1 MVKSGNCSTGLLV
14 RPKPENETLAA
25 SSQTGIRKPST
36 LANKDLAMRLISQI
50 RKRPHVAFSILCLI
64 TALSGYAYTSTSST
78 AGKHVSIVFLYLSA
92 AIGAYFCL
100 RQLVR
105 MTRIRF
111 FMKKY
116 ASSYEIPSYEEM
128 QKMVKE
134 TRVKLDKKHPFVL
147 IMGLDNAYYDP
158 LMGRIALGDVLL
170 NRLEGQEGMALVSH
184 ELTHVKKKL
193 FAKQIFLI
201 FIL

>member
-1 MVKSGNCSTGLLV
+1 MEWIIYDTGATRIGYDYRWSPNDSEEVFKWWDWMMVKSGNCSTGLLV

-64 TALSGYAYTSTSST
+64 TALSGYVYTYTNSTP
-78 AGKHVSIVFLYLSA
+78 GKHVSIVFLYLSA

-116 ASSYEIPSYEEM
+116 DSSYWDA
-128 QKMVKE
+128 
-134 TRVKLDKKHPFVL
+134 RLWR
-147 IMGLDNAYYDP
+147 NAED
-158 LMGRIALGDVLL
+158 G
-170 NRLEGQEGMALVSH
+170 
-184 ELTHVKKKL
+184 
-193 FAKQIFLI
+193 
-201 FIL
+201 